1 MIEWMNEWTHN
12 VSNKW
17 KYWSVW
23 ERFSVARVCV
33 NWSQSS
39 PEHSGEV
46 QPTQTSFR
54 WVCGFTSF
62 CPREHCELSMSGS
75 RFWNKPAQSFSGSLR
90 AYVWVCEDGRVCL
103 RLLGSIVWYGSVQ
116 SCFFACRHH
125 STTSVVFIALEQ
137 FWDMNHGLW
146 LWVHEYLSICLKYC
160 AYVSSKK
167 QHPEDMLLSNT
178 CFFLWEFT
186 LGCYVERDI

>member
-33 NWSQSS
+33 NWSHLNPLQTSHLTA
-39 PEHSGEV
+39 EHSGEV
-46 QPTQTSFR
+46 QPTQTSFC
-54 WVCGFTSF
+54 WVCGFVDYCRTSF
-62 CPREHCELSMSGS
+62 CPREHCELSLSGS

-125 STTSVVFIALEQ
+125 STTSVVFIALEHSRI
-137 FWDMNHGLW
+137 WIMDYDYGSM
-146 LWVHEYLSICLKYC
+146 SISLF
-160 AYVSSKK
+160 V
-167 QHPEDMLLSNT
+167 
-178 CFFLWEFT
+178 
-186 LGCYVERDI
+186 